1 MRTELKSH
9 SNPDPLGQSA
19 SGFHRVDDE
28 ANSDLVGIFPFPVG
42 LDAVRDL
49 HWAAAASAGPSLGVG
64 NVGMVPRVSSRTEI
78 YQDRLSKEAHPL
90 GASQEGHGCPA
101 LEEGHHEKPEK
112 GYGRPAAQ
120 EIHPEGKKQQ

>member
-1 MRTELKSH
+1 MQTEFKSP

-19 SGFHRVDDE
+19 SGCRHVDDE
-28 ANSDLVGIFPFPVG
+28 ADSDLAGLSPRPAVG
-42 LDAVRDL
+42 LHVVRGLCRDAT
-49 HWAAAASAGPSLGVG
+49 ASARPSGLGSLGG
-64 NVGMVPRVSSRTEI
+64 RTETN
-78 YQDRLSKEAHPL
+78 QDRLSKEAHPL